1 MADER
6 LSRLLAKA
14 RRLPLTPGVYIMK
27 NEAGKIIYIGKAKK
41 LQNRVSQ
48 YFGTQNRHAEKVR
61 QMVENV
67 EDFDYILCDNE
78 FEALVLECSLIKQN
92 MPKYNILLK
101 DAKGFHYIRVTPP
114 PYTTIKAAKMI
125 KNDGAEYLGP
135 YYSSY
140 VVKRSV
146 DAALKAFK
154 LPQCNKTAS
163 DFMKKRGGRPC
174 LNYHIGQCSA
184 PCCNKISRA
193 DYDEAASAAVD
204 FLKKG
209 SNDTVKLLTAQMNEA
224 AERLK
229 FERAARLRDQINALK
244 GMGEKQKVV
253 ESAIAEQDIIA
264 LANYEEKC
272 CVEVFRF
279 RGGLLTD
286 RENFFFD
293 GYDDDSQMRYEFIL
307 GFYSGGT
314 EIPRRLTLDGEVA
327 DRELIER
334 FLTEKLGKKVSITIP
349 KKGEQLHLVNM
360 CKENAEEH
368 LAGKLGKRT
377 HSTAALDELKKL
389 LGLKKIPR
397 IIESYDISHTAG
409 DDIVAGMVVFKDGV
423 PFKSGYRKFAI
434 KTLLNQDDCA
444 AMAEV
449 IERRILEYKKGEDGY
464 FRNLPDLI
472 LLDGGR
478 GQVETV
484 GTILS
489 KHGID
494 VALFGLVK
502 DDKHRTRAVVSSS
515 GEIALKSTKA
525 AYTLAAT
532 IQEEVHRFAIGYH
545 HKKRSAKVGS
555 SLTKIDGI
563 GEMRAKALLRH
574 FGTIENI
581 SHAEIDDILRVKGMN
596 YTAARSIYDYFR
608 KNS

>member
-146 DAALKAFK
+146 DAALKTFK

-224 AERLK
+224 AERLE

-272 CVEVFRF
+272 CVEIFRF

-307 GFYSGGT
+307 GFYSGGA

-368 LAGKLGKRT
+368 LADKLGKRT

>member
-1 MADER
+1 
-6 LSRLLAKA
+6 
-14 RRLPLTPGVYIMK
+14 
-27 NEAGKIIYIGKAKK
+27 
-41 LQNRVSQ
+41 
-48 YFGTQNRHAEKVR
+48 
-61 QMVENV
+61 
-67 EDFDYILCDNE
+67 
-78 FEALVLECSLIKQN
+78 
-92 MPKYNILLK
+92 
-101 DAKGFHYIRVTPP
+101 
-114 PYTTIKAAKMI
+114 
-125 KNDGAEYLGP
+125 
-135 YYSSY
+135 
-140 VVKRSV
+140 
-146 DAALKAFK
+146 
-154 LPQCNKTAS
+154 
-163 DFMKKRGGRPC
+163 MKKRGGRPC

-224 AERLK
+224 AERLE

-272 CVEVFRF
+272 CVEIFRF

-307 GFYSGGT
+307 GFYSGGA

-368 LAGKLGKRT
+368 LADKLGKRT

-478 GQVETV
+478 GQVEAV

>member
-224 AERLK
+224 AERLE

-272 CVEVFRF
+272 CVEIFRF

-368 LAGKLGKRT
+368 LADKLGKRT

-478 GQVETV
+478 GQVEAV

>member
-14 RRLPLTPGVYIMK
+14 RRLPFTPGVYIMK
-27 NEAGKIIYIGKAKK
+27 NSAGKIIYIGKAKK

-48 YFGTQNRHAEKVR
+48 YFGTQSRHAEKVR

-146 DAALKAFK
+146 DAALKTFK

-184 PCCNKISRA
+184 PCCNKISRT
-193 DYDEAASAAVD
+193 DYDEAAAAAVD

-209 SNDTVKLLTAQMNEA
+209 STDTVKLLTAQMNKA
-224 AERLK
+224 AERLE
-229 FERAARLRDQINALK
+229 FERAARLRDQISALK

-253 ESAIAEQDIIA
+253 ESAVAEQDIIA
-264 LANYEEKC
+264 IANCEEKC
-272 CVEVFRF
+272 CVELFRF

-307 GFYSGGT
+307 GFYSGGA

-327 DRELIER
+327 DHELIER

-349 KKGEQLHLVNM
+349 KKGEQLQLVNM
-360 CKENAEEH
+360 CRENAEEH
-368 LAGKLGKRT
+368 LAEKLGKRT

-409 DDIVAGMVVFKDGV
+409 NDIVAGMIVFKDGV
-423 PFKSGYRKFAI
+423 PFKSGYRKFTI
-434 KTLLNQDDCA
+434 KTLINQDDCA

-449 IERRILEYKKGEDGY
+449 IERRIVEYKKGEDAY
-464 FRNLPDLI
+464 FKMLPDLI
-472 LLDGGR
+472 LLDGGN
-478 GQVETV
+478 GQVDAV
-484 GTILS
+484 SAVLS
-489 KHGID
+489 RYKID
-494 VALFGLVK
+494 LALFGLVK
-502 DDKHRTRAVVSSS
+502 DDKHRTRAIISPS
-515 GEIALKSTKA
+515 GEIALKSTRA

-545 HKKRSAKVGS
+545 RKKRSAKIGS

-563 GEMRAKALLRH
+563 GETRAKALLRH

-596 YTAARSIYDYFR
+596 YAAARSVYDHFR
-608 KNS
+608 KND

>member
-146 DAALKAFK
+146 DAALKTFK

-224 AERLK
+224 AERLE

-307 GFYSGGT
+307 GFYSGGA

-368 LAGKLGKRT
+368 LADKLGKRT

>member
-27 NEAGKIIYIGKAKK
+27 NETGKIIYIGKAKK

-146 DAALKAFK
+146 DAALKTFK

-224 AERLK
+224 AERLE

-272 CVEVFRF
+272 CVEIFRF

-368 LAGKLGKRT
+368 LADKLGKRT

-478 GQVETV
+478 GQVEAV

-525 AYTLAAT
+525 AYILAAT

>member
-27 NEAGKIIYIGKAKK
+27 NETGKIIYIGKAKK

-146 DAALKAFK
+146 DAALKTFK

-224 AERLK
+224 AERLE

-293 GYDDDSQMRYEFIL
+293 GYDDDSQMRYEFVL

-368 LAGKLGKRT
+368 LADKLGKRT

-478 GQVETV
+478 GQVEAV

>member
-27 NEAGKIIYIGKAKK
+27 NETGKIIYIGKAKK

-224 AERLK
+224 AERLE

-272 CVEVFRF
+272 CVEIFRF

-368 LAGKLGKRT
+368 LADKLGKRT

-478 GQVETV
+478 GQVEAV

>member
-146 DAALKAFK
+146 DAALKTFK

-224 AERLK
+224 AERLE

-368 LAGKLGKRT
+368 LADKLGKRT

>member
-27 NEAGKIIYIGKAKK
+27 NAAGKIIYIGKAKK

-61 QMVENV
+61 QMVENA

-146 DAALKAFK
+146 DAALKTFK

-193 DYDEAASAAVD
+193 DYDEAAAAAVD

-209 SNDTVKLLTAQMNEA
+209 STDTVKMLTAQMNEA
-224 AERLK
+224 AERLE

-253 ESAIAEQDIIA
+253 ESTVAEQDIIA

-272 CVEVFRF
+272 CVELFRF

-307 GFYSGGT
+307 GFYSSGA

-327 DRELIER
+327 DRELVER
-334 FLTEKLGKKVSITIP
+334 FLTEKLGKKVNITVP

-368 LAGKLGKRT
+368 LADKLGKRT

-397 IIESYDISHTAG
+397 IIESYDISHTSG

-449 IERRILEYKKGEDGY
+449 VERRIIEYKKGEDGY
-464 FRNLPDLI
+464 FSTLPDLI

-478 GQVETV
+478 GQVDAV
-484 GTILS
+484 APILS
-489 KHGID
+489 KHGFD

-502 DDKHRTRAVVSSS
+502 DDKHRTRAIVSSS

-545 HKKRSAKVGS
+545 RKKRSAKVGS

-563 GEMRAKALLRH
+563 GETRAKQLLRH

-581 SHAEIDDILRVKGMN
+581 SHAEIDDLLRVKGMN
-596 YTAARSIYDYFR
+596 HTAARSIYDHFR